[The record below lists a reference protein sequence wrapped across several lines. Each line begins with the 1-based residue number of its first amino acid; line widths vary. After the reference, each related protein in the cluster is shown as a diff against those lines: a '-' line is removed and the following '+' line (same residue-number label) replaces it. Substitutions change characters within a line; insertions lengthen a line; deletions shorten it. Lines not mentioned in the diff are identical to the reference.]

1 MNLPILGFFCTERV
15 VKHCKRLPREAV
27 ESQTLEVLKNRVN
40 VALYDVG
47 QWAWG
52 WAVKSCT

>member
-27 ESQTLEVLKNRVN
+27 ESQTLEVLKN
-40 VALYDVG
+40 
-47 QWAWG
+47 
-52 WAVKSCT
+52 